1 MDNRRTL
8 DKLGG
13 GRNSLFSTLS
23 HTGSMSRLDTDVLRN
38 TKRELPLETDI
49 RVLMNMGMDEKI
61 EDKLLA
67 FKNIIIKMDKLGK
80 E

>member
-23 HTGSMSRLDTDVLRN
+23 TRFDNDITDVRN

-67 FKNIIIKMDKLGK
+67 FKNIIIKMDKIGK